1 MKITKLKLENFRG
14 YAGETVV
21 DIDTNLTA
29 LIGKND
35 IGKSTILEALDIFF
49 NGNDKSAQTKA
60 ESADFCV
67 WATESE
73 RMKITCCFTE
83 LPASVDIDEG
93 NPTTLQGELLI
104 NREEQLEIVKSFK
117 RGAAKPGEEILI
129 RANFPTD
136 PSYQGILDKS
146 QSDLKKIA
154 QKLDVWDAVTDQ
166 RKNADIRAAIRT
178 TLDLQNLDEQ
188 LIPLKKGDGKALW
201 EKLKAKLPLFALF
214 KSDRGSSDQ
223 DKEVQD
229 PMKLAVDLA
238 LREVTSDLE
247 AIERKVR
254 EHALAVAQRTLGKLH
269 EMDSELADDLQPR
282 FKEAPKWPS
291 IFKLNL
297 DSEQDI
303 PLIKRGS
310 GVRRLILLN
319 FFRAEAERL
328 RTEKNI
334 TDVIYALE
342 EPETSQHPSNQ
353 RMIIESLLEIS
364 TASQSQVLLTTHVPA
379 LAELLPLPSLRF
391 IYRAEGAT
399 QAIVDLPSN
408 DTYQKIAETL
418 GIHGESQTAQAGA
431 IVMVEGHSDVTF
443 LRHTASVL
451 KDSGHL
457 THTLE
462 DKNIVTLITGGC
474 GNLKHWVNLQL
485 LIQLGKPHLAFMDS
499 DKLSESDP
507 AGGQNLRSF
516 TEMRDNGLT
525 ILFTRKR
532 EAENYLCPSLVDGV
546 EEINDYDDVKALA
559 NDKRILEK
567 KWPQMTAKKI
577 LDRDQYVENGTTRN
591 ELKEV
596 LTQILEISN

>member
-1 MKITKLKLENFRG
+1 MKLTKLKLENFRG
-14 YAGETVV
+14 YAGETCVE
-21 DIDTNLTA
+21 IDTNLTA
-29 LIGKND
+29 IIGKND

-49 NGNDKSAQTKA
+49 NGNDKGAQTKA

-67 WATESE
+67 RAAESD
-73 RMKITCCFTE
+73 RMKITCCFKE
-83 LPASVDIDEG
+83 LPDTINIDEG
-93 NPTTLQGELLI
+93 NQTTLEDELLT
-104 NREEQLEIVKSFK
+104 NSERQLEIVKSFK

-136 PSYQGILDKS
+136 ASYEGILDKS
-146 QSDLKKIA
+146 QADLKKIA
-154 QKLDVWDAVTDQ
+154 QGLGVWDSVVDQ
-166 RKNADIRAAIRT
+166 RKNAEIRSAIRT
-178 TLDLQNLDEQ
+178 TLDLQDLEEQ

-201 EKLKAKLPLFALF
+201 EKLRKKLPLFALF

-247 AIERKVR
+247 AIERKVH
-254 EHALAVAQRTLGKLH
+254 EHALEVAQRTLRKLH
-269 EMDSELADDLQPR
+269 EMDSELADDLQPK
-282 FKEAPKWPS
+282 FKEALKWPT

-297 DSEQDI
+297 DSEQEI
-303 PLIKRGS
+303 PLNKRGS

-328 RTEKNI
+328 RTENNI
-334 TDVIYALE
+334 TNVIYALE

-353 RMIIESLLEIS
+353 RMIVESLLEIS
-364 TASQSQVLLTTHVPA
+364 TAQNSQVLLTTHVPA
-379 LAELLPLPSLRF
+379 LAELLPLQSLRF
-391 IYRAEGAT
+391 IYKPDGAT
-399 QAIVDLPSN
+399 QPIVDLPSSN
-408 DTYQKIAETL
+408 TYRKIADTL
-418 GIHGESQTAQAGA
+418 GIHAESETAKAGA

-443 LRHTASVL
+443 LRHTANVL
-451 KDSGHL
+451 KDSNHL

-462 DKNIVTLITGGC
+462 DKNIVPLITGGC

-485 LIQLGKPHLAFMDS
+485 LVQLDKPHLAFMDS
-499 DKLSESDP
+499 DKLSETDRE
-507 AGGQNLRSF
+507 GGQNQRNF
-516 TEMRDNGLT
+516 DEMRENGLT

-546 EEINDYDDVKALA
+546 NVINDYDDVKALA
-559 NDKRILEK
+559 NDKKVLEK
-567 KWPQMTAKKI
+567 KWPLMTAEQI
-577 LDRDQYVENGTTRN
+577 LERDQFTEDGKTRN

-596 LTQILEISN
+596 LTQILEIVD